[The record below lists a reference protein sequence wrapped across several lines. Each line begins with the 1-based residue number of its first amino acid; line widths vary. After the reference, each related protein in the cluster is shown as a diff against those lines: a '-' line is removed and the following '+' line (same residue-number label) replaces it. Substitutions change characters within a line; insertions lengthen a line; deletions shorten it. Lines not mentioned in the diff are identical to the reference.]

1 MESQNPSRIG
11 KNLLHS
17 NLHSVGAG
25 EEWPLNETERP
36 ATHSGYAGRSL
47 GRLFLLLL
55 ALWIASLCWFV
66 LRAYGQIAV
75 RNQGYVPYS
84 DAPINYR
91 SENLSDPVA
100 TLQQELNQG
109 KATLQYEPVHGY
121 LKSVLKLLKVPT
133 DSQTLVFSKTSF
145 QYKKIS
151 PDHPR
156 ALYFNDDVYVGSV
169 HDGKAIEI
177 VSFDPMQGA
186 IFYLLDEHKVE
197 RPAFQRAE
205 LDCTQCHIAA
215 GTRGV
220 PGVLLRSIYATS
232 TGTQAASTPSFI
244 TDQESPIKDRWGGW
258 YVTGKLGS
266 QSHMGNAV
274 VDNPQGDQPKT
285 SEPGQAAVNKLV
297 ALSSSFDRST
307 YLIPDSDVV
316 AHLVLAHQTQMHNLI
331 TLTNYKTRLAL
342 YAEAAKSKSD
352 GLAADAPLSDG
363 ARQQFER
370 PAEQLLRYLLFV
382 NEAPLSASGTER
394 IEGSSTYARE
404 FAARGIRDSKGR
416 SLRDFDLKTRIF
428 RYPCSYLIYSASF
441 DALPEPAKGYVYHRL
456 LQVLTGQDQSADFSK
471 LSSEDRRAIFEI
483 LLATKPGLPEEWRE
497 YAKSNHMHI
506 HLAGN
511 PPHPSHQ
518 G

>member
-1 MESQNPSRIG
+1 MEFQDPSPIAE
-11 KNLLHS
+11 NLLQS
-17 NLHSVGAG
+17 NLHFVAGG
-25 EEWPLNETERP
+25 EESPVSGTETP
-36 ATHSGYAGRSL
+36 AKRSGRAGRPL
-47 GRLFLLLL
+47 VRLFLLLV
-55 ALWIASLCWFV
+55 ALSSTSLCWLV

-91 SENLSDPVA
+91 SEDLSDPVA
-100 TLQQELNQG
+100 KLQQELNQG
-109 KATLQYEPVHGY
+109 KATLRYEPEHGY
-121 LKSVLKLLKVPT
+121 LRSVLSLLKVPT

-169 HDGKAIEI
+169 HEGKAIEI

-186 IFYLLDEHKVE
+186 IFYLLDERKVE
-197 RPAFQRAE
+197 RPTFQRAE

-220 PGVLLRSIYATS
+220 PGVLLRSIYPTS
-232 TGTQAASTPSFI
+232 TGTQAPSTPSLI

-258 YVTGKLGS
+258 YVTGKLAG

-274 VDNPQGDQPKT
+274 VEDAQPDQQKTGDFDQT
-285 SEPGQAAVNKLV
+285 V
-297 ALSSSFDRST
+297 ASKFVTLSSSFDRSG

-342 YAEAAKSKSD
+342 YAQAAKIRTD
-352 GLAADAPLSDG
+352 GLASDAPLSDSEG
-363 ARQQFER
+363 QQYER

-382 NEAPLSASGTER
+382 NEAPLSASGNEQ
-394 IEGSSTYARE
+394 IEGTSTYARE
-404 FAARGIRDSKGR
+404 FAARGIRDGKGR

-456 LQVLTGQDQSADFSK
+456 LQVLTGEDQSADFSR

-483 LLATKPGLPEEWRE
+483 LLATKAGLPEEWRA

-511 PPHPSHQ
+511 RPRPSHQ

>member
-1 MESQNPSRIG
+1 VESQDPIRIG
-11 KNLLHS
+11 KNLLDS
-17 NLHSVGAG
+17 NLHSVRAD
-25 EEWPLNETERP
+25 EEWSLNETERP
-36 ATHSGYAGRSL
+36 SKRGGHARRLL

-55 ALWIASLCWFV
+55 VLWIASFCWLV

-91 SENLSDPVA
+91 SEDLSDPVA
-100 TLQQELNQG
+100 KLQQELNQG
-109 KATLQYEPVHGY
+109 KATLQYEPEHGY

-169 HDGKAIEI
+169 HEGKAIEI

-197 RPAFQRAE
+197 RPVFQRAE

-232 TGTQAASTPSFI
+232 TGTQATNTPSFI

-274 VDNPQGDQPKT
+274 VEGAQPDQQKA
-285 SEPGQAAVNKLV
+285 SEPGQDAVNKVV

-342 YAEAAKSKSD
+342 YAQAARNKSD

-382 NEAPLSASGTER
+382 NEAPLSASGSEQ
-394 IEGSSTYARE
+394 IEGSSTYARG
-404 FAARGIRDSKGR
+404 FAAHGIRDSKGR
-416 SLRDFDLKTRIF
+416 SLRDFDLKNRIF

-456 LQVLTGQDQSADFSK
+456 LQVLAGHDQSADFSK
-471 LSSEDRRAIFEI
+471 LSSEDRRAIFDI

-497 YAKSNHMHI
+497 YAKSNHM
-506 HLAGN
+506 
-511 PPHPSHQ
+511 
-518 G
+518 